1 MKNSFIEIYKNALP
15 DDVCNSLISI
25 FDRENMS
32 ELGSKV
38 TQSKTF
44 WGERKDLYSAL
55 ELGLDDINYHYK
67 EFIDD
72 LDYIV
77 SQKIFEYNNK
87 YKVWSDDLNENLIE
101 EDIESIDTA
110 EKLNNFIYRHGDW
123 MIKKYRHP
131 EDGYNGWHTDWTKHP
146 YFIQRVLSVQFYLND
161 VEKGGET
168 EFYHQKLKIKPK
180 KGSLVIWPVGFT
192 HTHRGNKPISN
203 DKYIISNFMTT
214 YV

>member
-110 EKLNNFIYRHGDW
+110 EKLNNKYPMILKTSVGSTGVGVMFVESEKSLNGIVQLLYR
-123 MIKKYRHP
+123 
-131 EDGYNGWHTDWTKHP
+131 E
-146 YFIQRVLSVQFYLND
+146 
-161 VEKGGET
+161 
-168 EFYHQKLKIKPK
+168 
-180 KGSLVIWPVGFT
+180 
-192 HTHRGNKPISN
+192 NK
-203 DKYIISNFMTT
+203 
-214 YV
+214 